1 MNMVDWKC
9 MHMAFV
15 FGQLGGMWYSIS
27 SHVTMVIP
35 AAAAHAHA
43 RPRRRRQEQD
53 RRGGLYRRSSGQ
65 ALPVPTTQHA
75 KSLAVFHSVYIPP
88 ESVVRQR
95 FARLQLETQSPSD
108 DGVAEFCRIQR

>member
-1 MNMVDWKC
+1 
-9 MHMAFV
+9 
-15 FGQLGGMWYSIS
+15 
-27 SHVTMVIP
+27 
-35 AAAAHAHA
+35 
-43 RPRRRRQEQD
+43 
-53 RRGGLYRRSSGQ
+53 
-65 ALPVPTTQHA
+65 VPTTQHA